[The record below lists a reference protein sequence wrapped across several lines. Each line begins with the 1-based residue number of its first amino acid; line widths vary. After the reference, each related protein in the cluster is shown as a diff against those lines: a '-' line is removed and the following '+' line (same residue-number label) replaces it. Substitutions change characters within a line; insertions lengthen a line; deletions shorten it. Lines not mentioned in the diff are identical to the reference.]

1 MAGKEEVKRK
11 EGQNSK
17 FKRNS
22 RHGKTKRE
30 INY

>member
-11 EGQNSK
+11 ERQNGK

-22 RHGKTKRE
+22 YHEKTKGG